1 MASLSEK
8 LRRER
13 ELRGI
18 SLKQI
23 SEDTKI
29 GVRFLE
35 ALEEDK
41 LELIPGEFYRRS
53 YLRAYARYLGLD
65 EDRAVNAYTFANQ
78 ERGDDDEVDDARKR
92 SSMAPWLPWVLA
104 ACALFIVVVLYLRS
118 NVTPADDGGDANA
131 PPPASMRN
139 VANAATEDA
148 MSSSAANSEPAVA
161 ELPPPMEAPA
171 LSPASTAVPVL
182 TPSRSNPTSPSTD
195 HAPDQAVH
203 QADSQPMPG
212 DGTLRFVVAVSESC
226 WLEIEADGEI
236 VTTGLKDEGYRRTFA
251 ADTEV
256 RLWLG
261 NAGGVSL
268 WVNDRPLRSLGR
280 AGQVRKDLSITP
292 DNYLDY
298 VSAVEGPS

>member
-29 GVRFLE
+29 GVRFLQ

-65 EDRAVNAYTFANQ
+65 EDRAVNAYAFSNQ
-78 ERGDDDEVDDARKR
+78 EQRPDDASEEQRPHV
-92 SSMAPWLPWVLA
+92 SFPAWLPWV
-104 ACALFIVVVLYLRS
+104 VVVAVLAVAAILLSRS
-118 NVTPADDGGDANA
+118 HSSSMSRSSETAASTSLPARSTPTGDMDPAEPSDDGVGPETSVAA
-131 PPPASMRN
+131 PSTSSVSIPSTSPPLASSM
-139 VANAATEDA
+139 
-148 MSSSAANSEPAVA
+148 
-161 ELPPPMEAPA
+161 
-171 LSPASTAVPVL
+171 VPVL
-182 TPSRSNPTSPSTD
+182 TPSRES
-195 HAPDQAVH
+195 A
-203 QADSQPMPG
+203 PMPEVPEG
-212 DGTLRFVVAVSESC
+212 ALRLVVAVAESC
-226 WLEIEADGEI
+226 WLEIEADGTV
-236 VTTGLKDEGYRRTFA
+236 VTTGLKEEGFRQEFTA
-251 ADTEV
+251 VDEV

-261 NAGGVSL
+261 NAGGVSF

-280 AGQVRKDLSITP
+280 AGQVRKDLSITR
-292 DNYLDY
+292 DNFMDY
-298 VSAVEGPS
+298 VTSEPGPS

>member
-29 GVRFLE
+29 GVRFLQ

-65 EDRAVNAYTFANQ
+65 EDRAVNAYAFSNQ
-78 ERGDDDEVDDARKR
+78 EQRPDGADA
-92 SSMAPWLPWVLA
+92 SESNLASIPSWLPWV
-104 ACALFIVVVLYLRS
+104 VVVGIIA
-118 NVTPADDGGDANA
+118 V
-131 PPPASMRN
+131 
-139 VANAATEDA
+139 VAVVLSR
-148 MSSSAANSEPAVA
+148 SSSAPGASDSVESIRSAPVATSPPPDRSVAESTQAVA
-161 ELPPPMEAPA
+161 AAAAP
-171 LSPASTAVPVL
+171 SPSSVPASTTAPRASGMVPVL
-182 TPSRSNPTSPSTD
+182 TPARTD
-195 HAPDQAVH
+195 AADVADTAAPEGA
-203 QADSQPMPG
+203 
-212 DGTLRFVVAVSESC
+212 LRLVVAVGESC
-226 WLEIEADGEI
+226 WLEIEADGTV
-236 VTTGLKDEGYRRTFA
+236 VTTGLKEEGFRQEFTA
-251 ADTEV
+251 ADEV

-261 NAGGVSL
+261 NAGGVSF

-280 AGQVRKDLSITP
+280 AGQVRKDLSITR
-292 DNYLDY
+292 DNFMDF
-298 VSAVEGPS
+298 VRSEPSS